1 MVDIVTYGM
10 AKAYADK
17 AVNGAVTSVYTYKGR
32 CTHAELAGKTKT
44 AGDVWAMS
52 DSGDTWQVGQEYC
65 YDPAANQWVAMTGL
79 RTTVINSLS
88 STSTHDALSAAQG
101 KALNDNKADRTELTA
116 KQDVLTAGENITIV
130 NNVISATGGGGGGG
144 GDAYTKAE
152 TDALLDEKQDVLTA
166 GSGIVLNDNEI
177 SVGGYSAGEQRT
189 NTPDADHSFPRFNIT
204 TDMKVFDTSASQ
216 DNLCVIRVRNRG
228 PYDPESYFS
237 ALIYTHKGTTQTY
250 TLSDY
255 DNGTFAPLFISDTM
269 YVSGY
274 IKPDGSEP
282 LVYVVYIDYDTGELR
297 RQKWGPY
304 SNMPYDISYFESDNG
319 PGIQIR
325 LNQHESEKCMAKCPS
340 WASVPAPDGNYTRF
354 DESYVSSDLGGLYTN
369 SQVSFIAYSASSYS
383 WNSDCPLL
391 LCSGLSFKTSP
402 LVPHMQGTSGYVTG
416 ASWGAPSST
425 PAPVTPPVSLPS
437 IDTITMAPPTPTYT
451 DGDWG
456 YDLDGNDAIIVCYT
470 GSDTDITIP
479 STVGGHT
486 VTAIGRGTEG
496 AIIWT
501 PPGEDDDVE
510 LTFTLPNTVTHINA
524 YAFAEWCIV
533 SNLPSGVTTIG
544 DRAFYWTTTDFTI
557 PASVVSI
564 GIEAFGGGN
573 DTEAY
578 TVDAANPAYMSRDG
592 ILFSKDGTK
601 LIRFPP
607 NSSVFNG
614 ETYTIPETVTE
625 IAASAF
631 QEVYSPERIVLPE
644 KGPKIIGDSAF
655 DYCGSYIL
663 PSADTGNYPAFNIP
677 STVQYIGAYAFLNT
691 TIHCGDLILP
701 ESIISIGA
709 QAFRD
714 VSVDAPLVLPS
725 SLQSIGEDAF
735 DGNISGVFNYSQ
747 IDIMQGNTGLENV
760 DPSKVSTQPLTAIGY
775 FAPIDVLTG
784 DIAPYYS
791 RFEADALLGEKQDV
805 LTAGTNI
812 TIENNVISAGGA
824 NWVRRTTSTFLQNDL
839 EVGTNDQGVSSTDYI
854 KFKKDVVLCFYSGS
868 SNNGGPT
875 NRFTYIPK
883 GNYHVGTAGTNYLEL
898 VSRIKYSS
906 PNIIYESFGIRYVGS
921 PTNFTFVSKELQINL
936 STQASTSTSTD
947 TAAVDGDVYVNE

>member
-17 AVNGAVTSVYTYKGR
+17 AVNGAVASVYTYKGR

-101 KALNDNKADRTELTA
+101 KALNDAKADKTELA
-116 KQDVLTAGENITIV
+116 GKQDVLTAGENITIV

-152 TDALLDEKQDVLTA
+152 TDALLDDKQDVLTA
-166 GSGIVLNDNEI
+166 GSGIVLNGSEI
-177 SVGGYSAGEQRT
+177 SAGGYSAGEQRT
-189 NTPDADHSFPRFNIT
+189 NTPDASHSFPRFNIT
-204 TDMKVFDTSASQ
+204 TDMKVFDTSTSQ
-216 DNLCVIRVRNRG
+216 DNLCVIATHERNI
-228 PYDPESYFS
+228 YDPIR
-237 ALIYTHKGTTQTY
+237 LILTLTYTHKGVTQTY

-255 DNGTFAPLFISDTM
+255 DNSAYTPLFISDTM

-274 IKPDGSEP
+274 FESGRSN
-282 LVYVVYIDYDTGELR
+282 LSVYVEYVDYDTGELR
-297 RQKWGPY
+297 RNYGWGGPTATY
-304 SNMPYDISYFESDNG
+304 NISYFESDNG
-319 PGIQIR
+319 PGIQIQW
-325 LNQHESEKCMAKCPS
+325 NDSEEYICKAKCPS
-340 WASVPAPDGNYTRF
+340 WASVPASDGNYTRF

-369 SQVSFIAYSASSYS
+369 SQVPFAAYSASSYS
-383 WNSDCPLL
+383 WGNTYPLL
-391 LCSGLSFKTSP
+391 LCSGLSFKTTP
-402 LVPHMQGTSGYVTG
+402 LVPHMQGTPGYVTG
-416 ASWGAPSST
+416 TSWGAPGST
-425 PAPVTPPVSLPS
+425 PAPVTPPVSLPF
-437 IDTITMAPPTPTYT
+437 IETITMEPPTPTYT

-456 YDLDGNDAIIVCYT
+456 YDLDGDDAVIVCYT

-496 AIIWT
+496 AIIWE
-501 PPGEDDDVE
+501 PPSGDVE

-524 YAFAEWCIV
+524 YAFAEGCIV

-564 GIEAFGGGN
+564 GIEAFGGYN

-578 TVDAANPAYMSRDG
+578 TVDAANPVYMSRDG
-592 ILFSKDGTK
+592 VLFSKDGSK

-614 ETYTIPETVTE
+614 EIYTIPETVTE

-631 QEVYSPERIVLPE
+631 QDVYSPVWIVLPE

-655 DYCGSYIL
+655 SYCESSLCPGQN
-663 PSADTGNYPAFNIP
+663 TAFNIP
-677 STVQYIGAYAFLNT
+677 STVQYIGAYAFLNS
-691 TIHCGDLILP
+691 HVGSNELILP
-701 ESIISIGA
+701 ESIISIGT
-709 QAFRD
+709 QAFEGFSGSSGVR
-714 VSVDAPLVLPS
+714 VPLVLPS
-725 SLQSIGEDAF
+725 TLQSIGEDAF
-735 DGNISGVFNYSQ
+735 DGTSINGGVFNYSQ
-747 IDIMQGNTGLENV
+747 IDIMQGNTGLEDV
-760 DPSKVSTQPLTAIGY
+760 DPSMVTTQPLTAIGY
-775 FAPIDVLTG
+775 FAPIDVLAG

-791 RFEADALLGEKQDV
+791 RFETDSMMSSKAPKAALPSGK
-805 LTAGTNI
+805 
-812 TIENNVISAGGA
+812 
-824 NWVRRTTSTFLQNDL
+824 TTSDTVTFQDL
-839 EVGTNDQGVSSTDYI
+839 INMGIVI
-854 KFKKDVVLCFYSGS
+854 A
-868 SNNGGPT
+868 P
-875 NRFTYIPK
+875 P
-883 GNYHVGTAGTNYLEL
+883 
-898 VSRIKYSS
+898 S
-906 PNIIYESFGIRYVGS
+906 P
-921 PTNFTFVSKELQINL
+921 
-936 STQASTSTSTD
+936 
-947 TAAVDGDVYVNE
+947 